1 MSASTVASA
10 GTTLVLSGEQVR
22 SLLTLEDATAVQRAA
37 FLAQAAG
44 TVTAS
49 PNAWLRL
56 PDQERRR
63 GWLKVLAGHESA
75 SGALG
80 VKVLARFADRPSG
93 QNLGS
98 LVVLFDDEDGSVL
111 AVMDGV
117 HITAVRTGAGAGLA
131 TQALAAPDAR
141 VLGVVGTGVVA
152 WHSVRAVLAARPS
165 VREVRVFSRSAVRRA
180 ELAARVRDEL
190 GVPAAAADDVV
201 AATAGADVVVTA
213 TNAPGPV
220 LLAEHLG
227 DGQLV
232 LAMGIRHE
240 VAPEAVA
247 RCRVIPDGTAEAIE
261 DGKFSV
267 ALAAGMVRPGDLG
280 PELGTVLAAGG
291 AWHDPARV
299 TLFDSSGVAVQDVTL
314 ARHVLARARAA
325 GLGQLVDVGAGVE
338 PA

>member
-1 MSASTVASA
+1 MTATAA
-10 GTTLVLSGEQVR
+10 PTATTLVLSGEQVR
-22 SLLTLEDATAVQRAA
+22 SLLTLDEAMAVQRRA
-37 FLAQAAG
+37 FVAQAAG
-44 TVTAS
+44 DVTAS

-63 GWLKVLAGHESA
+63 GWLKILAGHERS

-98 LVVLFDDEDGSVL
+98 LVVLFDDEDGTVL
-111 AVMDGV
+111 AIMDGV

-131 TQALAAPDAR
+131 AEALAAPGAR

-152 WHSVRAVLAARPS
+152 WHSIRATLAVRPTIGQ
-165 VREVRVFSRSAVRRA
+165 VRVFSRSAQRRA

-190 GVPAAAADDVV
+190 GVAALAVDGVA
-201 AATAGADVVVTA
+201 AATAGADVVLTA

-220 LLAEHLG
+220 LLAEHLAP
-227 DGQLV
+227 GQLV

-247 RCRVIPDGTAEAIE
+247 RCRVVPDGAAEAIE

-267 ALAAGMVRPGDLG
+267 ALAAGLADEADLG
-280 PELGTVLAAGG
+280 PELGTVLSTPGP
-291 AWHDPARV
+291 WHDRSGV

-314 ARHVLARARAA
+314 AQHVLTKARAA
-325 GLGQLVDVGAGVE
+325 GLGSLVDVGAGAE

>member
-1 MSASTVASA
+1 MSVTAPA
-10 GTTLVLSGEQVR
+10 GTTLVLGGEQVR
-22 SLLTLEDATAVQRAA
+22 SLLTLGDAMAVQRAA
-37 FLAQAAG
+37 FVAQAAG

-63 GWLKVLAGHESA
+63 GWLKILAGHEST

-93 QNLGS
+93 SNLGS

-111 AVMDGV
+111 ALMDGV

-131 TQALAAPDAR
+131 AQALAAPDAR
-141 VLGVVGTGVVA
+141 VAGVVGTGVVA
-152 WHSVRAVLAARPS
+152 WHSLRALLAVRPTIGT
-165 VREVRVFSRSAVRRA
+165 VRVHSRSAARRA
-180 ELAARVRDEL
+180 DLAARVRAEL
-190 GVPAAAADDVV
+190 GVAAEAVDGVAAATD
-201 AATAGADVVVTA
+201 GADVVLTA

-220 LLAEHLG
+220 LLAEHLRA
-227 DGQLV
+227 GQLV

-247 RCRVIPDGTAEAIE
+247 RCRVVPDGTAEAIE

-267 ALAAGMVRPGDLG
+267 ALAAGLVAPDDLG
-280 PELGTVLAAGG
+280 PELGAVLSAPGP
-291 AWHDPARV
+291 WHDPSRV
-299 TLFDSSGVAVQDVTL
+299 TLFDSSGVAVQDVAL
-314 ARHVLARARAA
+314 AHHVLDRARAA
-325 GLGQLVDVGAGVE
+325 GVGSLVDVGPGVE